1 MIPRLALMKS
11 LGKRIICLLLA
22 GMLFSTGCAGRLD
35 KGEVT
40 PLTVKEEERFCL
52 EVRGWH
58 LDEEKFRSILD
69 QELRDND
76 LPGLV
81 SCRPDTVVIRVKEE
95 ELFNVDNVPLSGNTL
110 LRHYEVAKWFMEL
123 DLPDLRGGF
132 GSGSLSSGGS
142 RSSGGGGLEGSVL
155 ETPLKAAFA
164 VALAIPFGTIFMVAD
179 FFPQSTLSLRA
190 GVSIGRG
197 EAPEEQKIIIH
208 SGRPLWE
215 NPLDILYEKLAERIC
230 EALETEPA
238 PAS

>member
-81 SCRPDTVVIRVKEE
+81 DARPDAVVIRVKEE
-95 ELFNVDNVPLSGNTL
+95 EFFEVSCRPLSGDTL
-110 LRHYEVAKWFMEL
+110 LRPYEVAKGFMDL
-123 DLPDLRGGF
+123 DLSGLRGGF

-142 RSSGGGGLEGSVL
+142 RSSSGGGDSILD
-155 ETPLKAAFA
+155 TPVKGALA
-164 VALAIPFGTIFMVAD
+164 VALGLTGGVVLMVRD
-179 FFPQSTLSLRA
+179 FFPQPTWSMRA
-190 GVSIGRG
+190 SVSIGRG
-197 EAPEEQKIIIH
+197 EAPGEEKILLVN
-208 SGRPLWE
+208 SGKMEREKALP
-215 NPLDILYEKLAERIC
+215 ILYEKLAERIC